1 MRTRISNALKDAM
14 RGGEAV
20 RVSTLRL
27 MLAALKDRE
36 IALRGDDGQEGL
48 SDADALALLA
58 RMVKQRE
65 ESIATYEQAARME
78 LADRERREV
87 EIIQEFLPKPLSADE
102 VEAAVS
108 AAIAAAGAQSI
119 RDMGKV
125 MAALKRD
132 FTGRMDFA
140 AASSRVKA
148 ALG

>member
-48 SDADALALLA
+48 SDADALVLLA

-108 AAIAAAGAQSI
+108 EAIAAAGAQSI

>member
-48 SDADALALLA
+48 SDADALVLLA

>member
-1 MRTRISNALKDAM
+1 MRERIASALKDAL
-14 RGGEAV
+14 RGGDKI

-36 IALRGDDGQEGL
+36 IALRGDEGQDGLGE
-48 SDADALALLA
+48 AEALALLA

-65 ESIATYEQAARME
+65 ESIATYERAARME
-78 LADRERREV
+78 LAEGERREV
-87 EIIQEFLPKPLSADE
+87 AIIQEFLPKPLSAEE
-102 VEAAVS
+102 VDAAVTD
-108 AAIAAAGAQSI
+108 AIEAIEATSI

-140 AASSRVKA
+140 AASAKVKA